1 MSDAEVRRLRADLDL
16 MEDVAGLR
24 LPFGWPD
31 VWLALALVPCG
42 AALTAWAEF
51 GPAGKAAW
59 GLAPL
64 ILVAL
69 TAAIR
74 WSVRRRNLDSKRPK
88 RAAEVL
94 AGLVV
99 CLALPA
105 LVLWQRALGLPAGV
119 ARGAGCFLLGVMC
132 VPLAFTARSR
142 RPVLAVTVSLA
153 PYGLVLPLLPREQW
167 SVAGGAAVAV
177 AGLTAAAIQ
186 AWQLRAEGESRGA
199 TNRL

>member
-1 MSDAEVRRLRADLDL
+1 MSDAEVNRLRADLDV

-42 AALTAWAEF
+42 VALSAWAEI

-64 ILVAL
+64 LLVL
-69 TAAIR
+69 LVVAIR
-74 WSVRRRNLDSKRPK
+74 WSMRRINLESKRPK

-99 CLALPA
+99 AGALPA
-105 LVLWQRALGLPAGV
+105 LVLWERSLGLPAGV
-119 ARGAGCFLLGVMC
+119 ARGAGCFMLGVMC
-132 VPLAFTARSR
+132 VPFALSARSR
-142 RPVLAVTVSLA
+142 RVGLAVTASLA
-153 PYGLVLPLLPREQW
+153 PYGLALPLLPRDQW
-167 SVAGGAAVAV
+167 SVAGGVAV
-177 AGLTAAAIQ
+177 AIAGLMAAAIQ
-186 AWQLRAEGESRGA
+186 AWQLRAEGNSRGA